1 MARDYP
7 TVNDWLNLS
16 SAPVTAS
23 PLTLATWIKT
33 VDTTSRG
40 HFSICDGTN
49 NNNRWTIENFNDKAR
64 MVVRS
69 TQGSSATTGNTLTI
83 GAWDHICAIN
93 ASSTSHRIVL
103 NADFGND
110 ETSTADREPSG
121 VIDIVVG
128 GRTDQSAGGS
138 ISSMAESA
146 IWNVALVDDEI
157 EALAAGVSPDQIRP
171 HSLVFY
177 LKQIR
182 DADVDQI
189 SGTKLTVNGTPV
201 VVSHPPHITY
211 PAGFA
216 SITVPAVAGITVPE
230 IVAAATSFDN
240 RPRKPSTIFLP
251 F

>member
-23 PLTLATWIKT
+23 PLTMSTWLN
-33 VDTTSRG
+33 VADTTARG
-40 HFSICDGTN
+40 HFSICDGAN
-49 NNNRWTIENFNDKAR
+49 NNNRWTIENFGDKAR
-64 MVVRS
+64 FVVRS
-69 TQGSSATTGNTLTI
+69 AQGTTATTGNTLTI
-83 GAWDHICAIN
+83 GAWDHVCAVNI
-93 ASSTSHRIVL
+93 SSTSHRIIL
-103 NADFGND
+103 NADFDND
-110 ETSTADREPSG
+110 DTSTTDREPSS
-121 VIDIVVG
+121 VVDVVAG
-128 GRTDQSAGGS
+128 GRIDFASGS
-138 ISSMAESA
+138 STATLAESA

-189 SGTKLTVNGTPV
+189 SGTKLTVNGTPA